1 MGDLNGHAVWVSS
14 MDFNDPCQLCSQEM
28 HSSRASCR
36 NVNYKTGVGALAGF
50 LWGTWQMGLV
60 LRGSGWDCV
69 SCDIHPSLDAEQ
81 EKPICASLS
90 EPPGTLE
97 PHAVHINSGKLK
109 IWAEGRP
116 QCRDLTQAEAK
127 LGLPENS

>member
-14 MDFNDPCQLCSQEM
+14 MDFNVPHQLCSQEK

-36 NVNYKTGVGALAGF
+36 SVHYKRGVGTLAGF

-60 LRGSGWDCV
+60 LRGSGWACV
-69 SCDIHPSLDAEQ
+69 SHDIHPSLDAKQ
-81 EKPICASLS
+81 EKPICTSLS
-90 EPPGTLE
+90 VPPGTLE
-97 PHAVHINSGKLK
+97 TRAVQSNSGRLK
-109 IWAEGRP
+109 IWAEGRL
-116 QCRDLTQAEAK
+116 QCRGLTQTEAK